1 MLIIFD
7 LDDTLVDT
15 SGCITPIKLEDA
27 LKRLVQEGLRI
38 PDFSEALDLL
48 KRLDLA
54 ADSAKF
60 ALSEFLE
67 IHNADPALLP
77 IGIQEIYDNISFD
90 FPLNPLKDAN
100 EVLNDLSFFHQL
112 AIVTIGKTP
121 QQLTKLKKAGIDS
134 GIFSKIIVAEAGNKK
149 VHYQALADELGYA
162 PTEIVVCGDRIPIDL
177 TPARELG
184 YKTVQMRWGRG
195 LNSKGQPSD
204 VDYKIS
210 SLLEL
215 KDIIAHLITISSF

>member
-15 SGCITPIKLEDA
+15 SGCITPFKLEDA
-27 LKRLVQEGLRI
+27 LRRLVQEGLSI
-38 PDFSEALDLL
+38 PDFSEALNLL
-48 KRLDLA
+48 KRLDQA
-54 ADSAKF
+54 ADSAKR
-60 ALSEFLE
+60 ALAEFLE

-77 IGIQEIYDNISFD
+77 IGLKEVYDNISFD
-90 FPLNPLKDAN
+90 VPLNPLNGAR
-100 EVLNDLSFFHQL
+100 EVLDELSCSHQL
-112 AIVTIGKTP
+112 AIVTIGKPP
-121 QQLTKLKKAGIDS
+121 QQLAKLKKAGIDS

-162 PTEIVVCGDRIPIDL
+162 PTEIIVCGDRIPIDL
-177 TPARELG
+177 APARELG

-195 LNSKGQPSD
+195 LNSIGQPSD

-215 KDIIAHLITISSF
+215 KDIIAHLITFSSF

>member
-15 SGCITPIKLEDA
+15 SGCITPVKLEDA
-27 LKRLVQEGLRI
+27 LKRLVQEGLDI
-38 PDFSEALDLL
+38 PDFSEALNLL

-67 IHNADPALLP
+67 IHSADPALLP

-100 EVLNDLSFFHQL
+100 EVLNDLSFSHQL

-162 PTEIVVCGDRIPIDL
+162 PTEIVVCGDRISIDL
-177 TPARELG
+177 APARELG

-195 LNSKGQPSD
+195 LNSKGQSSD